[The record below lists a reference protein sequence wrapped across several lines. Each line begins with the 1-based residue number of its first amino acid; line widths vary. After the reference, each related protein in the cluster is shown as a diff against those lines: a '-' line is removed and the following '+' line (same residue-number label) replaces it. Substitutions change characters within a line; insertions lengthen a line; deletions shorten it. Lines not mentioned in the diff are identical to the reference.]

1 MYRVL
6 VRLQCSGRGDADS
19 ARHMEPEEE
28 VAKDIAGSHLVLGR
42 VSVDRSTRWSQL
54 SSTLGHAFTSYL
66 QTLCGEPATAREE
79 AHRSPLGLGPWS
91 ISSILIGEEETRAL
105 LLPCPLT
112 PSYLS

>member
-1 MYRVL
+1 
-6 VRLQCSGRGDADS
+6 
-19 ARHMEPEEE
+19 MEPEEE
-28 VAKDIAGSHLVLGR
+28 EAAKDIAGSHLVLGR